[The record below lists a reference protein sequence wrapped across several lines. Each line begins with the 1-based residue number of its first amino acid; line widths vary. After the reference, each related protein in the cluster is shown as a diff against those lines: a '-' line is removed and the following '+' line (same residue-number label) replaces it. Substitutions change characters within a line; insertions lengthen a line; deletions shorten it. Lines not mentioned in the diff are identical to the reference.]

1 MREDE
6 LLVREAL
13 EGRERGYR
21 KLLEKYRG
29 SVYSL
34 VLRMVRNEEDAEDL
48 SQETFLK
55 AFRSLASFNLEYSF
69 KNWILKIATNHAIDF
84 LRKKDVNLLSLQDFP
99 EEGTFVAVETK
110 TPETELRDRDRK
122 EILEEAIDSL
132 PLSLRTPLLLRHREG
147 LTYEEIQEILNLPLG
162 TVKTRIHRAREMLGK
177 RLRGKIVETFPPR
190 FRRIG

>member
-48 SQETFLK
+48 SHETFLK

-84 LRKKDVNLLSLQDFP
+84 LRKKDSNLLSLQDLP
-99 EEGTFVAVETK
+99 EEGSFLAVETK
-110 TPETELRDRDRK
+110 TPETEFRNRGRK
-122 EILEEAIDSL
+122 EVLEEAMDSL

-147 LTYEEIQEILNLPLG
+147 LSYEEIQEILNLPLG

-177 RLRGKIVETFPPR
+177 RLREKFS
-190 FRRIG
+190 